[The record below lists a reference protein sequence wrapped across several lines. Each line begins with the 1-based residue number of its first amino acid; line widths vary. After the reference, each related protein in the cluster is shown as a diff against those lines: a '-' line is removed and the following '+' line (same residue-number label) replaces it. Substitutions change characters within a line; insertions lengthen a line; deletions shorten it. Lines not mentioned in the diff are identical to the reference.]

1 MALAGDAHMSTSY
14 LADIEHDRTVP
25 TLGRLQA
32 VATALEVT
40 VRDLL
45 QGVWAVRKQNLRPQ
59 KRVARGS
66 VPPPSAVP
74 RTGPRRGFEPSY
86 ALAQALTG

>member
-45 QGVWAVRKQNLRPQ
+45 QGVEPYDA
-59 KRVARGS
+59 
-66 VPPPSAVP
+66 PS
-74 RTGPRRGFEPSY
+74 G
-86 ALAQALTG
+86 

>member
-1 MALAGDAHMSTSY
+1 MALAGEARLSTSY

-32 VATALEVT
+32 VAAALEVT

-45 QGVWAVRKQNLRPQ
+45 QGV
-59 KRVARGS
+59 
-66 VPPPSAVP
+66 
-74 RTGPRRGFEPSY
+74 EPYDSSD
-86 ALAQALTG
+86 G

>member
-1 MALAGDAHMSTSY
+1 MALAGDARLSTSY

-32 VATALEVT
+32 VAAALEVT

-45 QGVWAVRKQNLRPQ
+45 QGV
-59 KRVARGS
+59 
-66 VPPPSAVP
+66 
-74 RTGPRRGFEPSY
+74 EPYDASD
-86 ALAQALTG
+86 G

>member
-1 MALAGDAHMSTSY
+1 MVSQTLGSRLRQLRHERGLTLLALAGDARLSTSY

-32 VATALEVT
+32 VAEALQLS

-45 QGVWAVRKQNLRPQ
+45 QGV
-59 KRVARGS
+59 
-66 VPPPSAVP
+66 VPYDAPD
-74 RTGPRRGFEPSY
+74 G
-86 ALAQALTG
+86 

>member
-1 MALAGDAHMSTSY
+1 MALAGKAGMSTSY

-45 QGVWAVRKQNLRPQ
+45 QGVDPYDA
-59 KRVARGS
+59 
-66 VPPPSAVP
+66 PS
-74 RTGPRRGFEPSY
+74 G
-86 ALAQALTG
+86 

>member
-1 MALAGDAHMSTSY
+1 LALAGDARLSTSY

-32 VATALEVT
+32 VAEALQLS

-45 QGVWAVRKQNLRPQ
+45 QGV
-59 KRVARGS
+59 
-66 VPPPSAVP
+66 VPYDAPD
-74 RTGPRRGFEPSY
+74 G
-86 ALAQALTG
+86 

>member
-1 MALAGDAHMSTSY
+1 MQTLGSRLRELRQDRGLTLMALAGKAGMSTSY

-45 QGVWAVRKQNLRPQ
+45 QGVDPYDA
-59 KRVARGS
+59 
-66 VPPPSAVP
+66 PS
-74 RTGPRRGFEPSY
+74 G
-86 ALAQALTG
+86 

>member
-1 MALAGDAHMSTSY
+1 MRPRLLQLLGNP

-32 VATALEVT
+32 VANALEIT

-45 QGVWAVRKQNLRPQ
+45 QGVEPYDAPVACGCSTCDATSLR
-59 KRVARGS
+59 
-66 VPPPSAVP
+66 VPASLQPSAGVHQGNP
-74 RTGPRRGFEPSY
+74 
-86 ALAQALTG
+86 